1 MDLPTLE
8 TLNLAAA
15 APALLLAGWTLISL
29 MADLFIPQERK
40 HWMAWVA
47 MVGVL
52 GTAALLIV
60 QLGSG
65 ALRDGPQEA
74 FGGMLTVDGFA
85 IFLQLVFLFA
95 AAIGI
100 LLALNYLPDHHIARG
115 EYYSLLL
122 FSTLGMVLMSM
133 ASDLMVVFLSLE
145 LLSIPLYILS
155 GFARP
160 RPSSEEAAM
169 KYFLL
174 GAFASG
180 FLVYGIA
187 LTYGGIGST
196 SLSDLVVGF
205 QGGAPRLP
213 LALSGMALIL
223 VGLGFKVAAVP
234 FHMWTPDVYQGAPTP
249 VTAFMSVGAK
259 AGGFAALLRVLVVAM
274 PGVSGQWGVLV
285 AIIAMLTMILG
296 NFVAIAQSDIKRML
310 AYSSIAH
317 AGYIML
323 AVGAAQRPQD
333 APLAVSA
340 ALFYLLTYAFTNLG
354 AFAVVIAVENDDGT
368 GNQIDDF
375 AGLGKR
381 RPLLAVAMTLFMLS
395 LTGMP
400 ISAGMV
406 GKWFVFQ
413 AAINAAIGNP
423 WMLAG
428 AIVGV
433 LTSVVSAFYYLR
445 VVYVM
450 FMQEGG
456 EKEVTL
462 RPALGVALA
471 VTAVGTFVLG
481 VLPAAVYQMARD
493 AFLALAG

>member
-8 TLNLAAA
+8 TLNLIAV
-15 APALLLAGWTLISL
+15 APALLLAGWTLVCL
-29 MADLFIPQERK
+29 MADLFIPQEHK
-40 HWMAWVA
+40 HWMGWVA
-47 MVGVL
+47 MLGLLGAAAVL
-52 GTAALLIV
+52 IA

-74 FGGMLTVDGFA
+74 FAGMLTVDGFA

-100 LLALNYLPDHHIARG
+100 LLALNYLPSHHIARG

-187 LTYGGIGST
+187 LTYGGTGST
-196 SLSDLVVGF
+196 SLSDLVAGF
-205 QGGAPRLP
+205 QGQAPRLP

-259 AGGFAALLRVLVVAM
+259 AGGFAALLRVLVAAM
-274 PGVSGQWGVLV
+274 PGVAEQWGVLV
-285 AIIAMLTMILG
+285 AVIAMLTMILG
-296 NFVAIAQSDIKRML
+296 NVVAIAQSDIKRML

-323 AVGAAQRPQD
+323 AVGAAQRPEN

-368 GNQIDDF
+368 GNRIDDF

-400 ISAGMV
+400 VSAGMV

-413 AAINAAIGNP
+413 AAINAAASSP

-445 VVYVM
+445 VVLVM
-450 FMQEGG
+450 FVQEGS

-493 AFLALAG
+493 AFLTLAG